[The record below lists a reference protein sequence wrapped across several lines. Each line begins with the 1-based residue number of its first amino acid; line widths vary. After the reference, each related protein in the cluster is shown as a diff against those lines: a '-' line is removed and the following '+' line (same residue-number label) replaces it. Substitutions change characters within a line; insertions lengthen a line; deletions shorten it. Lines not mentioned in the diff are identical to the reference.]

1 MALPDSSSSLLSSFF
16 LLFYSTYTSLLLLP
30 FASSYAQPHKGFI
43 AKLIHRDSIFSPSY
57 NLNHTIEDRAARMVQ
72 NSNARYAYI
81 SQKTLA
87 SSGHSYRPGL
97 IADGI
102 FQVFLVSFSIGLPP
116 VCYLAIMDTS
126 SSLTWIQCLPC
137 KACYKQKSQIFDP
150 SRSSTYAKLPCA
162 SRSCD
167 YIDSHLFCDN
177 HSTCIYEQFYID
189 GSSSAGNM
197 AREQLTFE
205 TSNQGLAV
213 LSNVLFGCGHENAEA
228 GGSRTWTGVFGLG
241 SSPISVIAKLG
252 NKFSYCI
259 GNISDPLYNFNRLA
273 LGDTVNLQGFSTP
286 FQIHNSHYYVNL
298 EDISVGQARLD
309 IDPTIFKRQPYSGGV
324 IIDSGTEFTHLPEL
338 VYNRIVSRI
347 NRMVDGVLK
356 RHKDE
361 RYPWV
366 LCYYGDVRND
376 LQGLPTVT
384 FHLEE
389 GVDIVVDAGSL
400 FYQADTETF
409 CITMRPL
416 ASDDMLAVS
425 VIGVIAQ
432 QYYNVAYDI
441 GNRRIFFRR
450 TDCKLLNT

>member
-1 MALPDSSSSLLSSFF
+1 
-16 LLFYSTYTSLLLLP
+16 
-30 FASSYAQPHKGFI
+30 
-43 AKLIHRDSIFSPSY
+43 
-57 NLNHTIEDRAARMVQ
+57 MVQ

-259 GNISDPLYNFNRLA
+259 GNIS
-273 LGDTVNLQGFSTP
+273 
-286 FQIHNSHYYVNL
+286 
-298 EDISVGQARLD
+298 
-309 IDPTIFKRQPYSGGV
+309 GGV

>member
-389 GVDIVVDAGSL
+389 GVDIVVDAGS
-400 FYQADTETF
+400 
-409 CITMRPL
+409 TMRPL